1 MIFWLD
7 HVHECVQLLFE
18 SSLWCFCCLFCFP
31 DPHSPCL
38 MCQKPKWVPRV
49 FRRQMWVLSD
59 SFSFWS
65 SSSFQQTWCQITL
78 EHELAEVSSAPLSVS
93 VHVSSSL
100 FDFCVRRDCGVC
112 FLTARWMCDART
124 PLLGRIQMGFC
135 SVRELQP
142 RQIERG
148 SLCPSANS
156 WYVPRE
162 AALLFGSHRLIG
174 KLFC

>member
-78 EHELAEVSSAPLSVS
+78 EHELAEVSSALCFCARLKLVIWFLRAERLRRLLPDSKMDVWCPYTSPGPHPNGFLLCSRAPAQTDWERLAVS
-93 VHVSSSL
+93 
-100 FDFCVRRDCGVC
+100 
-112 FLTARWMCDART
+112 
-124 PLLGRIQMGFC
+124 LG
-135 SVRELQP
+135 
-142 RQIERG
+142 
-148 SLCPSANS
+148 
-156 WYVPRE
+156 
-162 AALLFGSHRLIG
+162 
-174 KLFC
+174 